1 MPTNSDY
8 DGFFAGIDGI
18 PLFTY
23 GMIASTI
30 LVLSYMT
37 YMEEDMPEEVIEA
50 TGPESTFMTSLGTPS
65 VAPASIT
72 EEIPPSFTEPIQEE
86 VPPPSSVPEEE
97 VPPPS
102 VPEEEIPP
110 PSAIDEVP
118 PPSSVQEPEA
128 KTGGKKKRNTIRK
141 RSKLSI

>member
-8 DGFFAGIDGI
+8 DGFIAGIDGI

-72 EEIPPSFTEPIQEE
+72 EEIPPSAI
-86 VPPPSSVPEEE
+86 
-97 VPPPS
+97 
-102 VPEEEIPP
+102 EEIPP
-110 PSAIDEVP
+110 PSSAIEEEVVPPSTIEEEIP